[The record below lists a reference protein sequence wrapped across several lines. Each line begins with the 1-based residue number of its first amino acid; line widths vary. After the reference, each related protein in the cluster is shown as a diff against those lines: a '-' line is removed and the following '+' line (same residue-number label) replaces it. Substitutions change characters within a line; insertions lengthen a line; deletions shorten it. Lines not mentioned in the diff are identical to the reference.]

1 MSSSSFPVAS
11 LGFSAES
18 VMSSAKTDSFASYFP
33 IWILLIC
40 TFSSLIAMAK
50 TSKTILCKSGKSRH
64 PCLIPD
70 LRGSAFSSSLLRMML
85 AVGLSY
91 MAFIMLR
98 QVPSVFTFWRG
109 FFFFFPHFLE
119 SFYHKWELNFVKSFS
134 TSIVM
139 IIWFFFFSLLMWCF
153 TLIDLWILKSPCIHG
168 INPTR
173 SWCIKKVH
181 DSFQITCSRHS
192 PKNHPFIYWFH

>member
-1 MSSSSFPVAS
+1 MVVNEIISSISLSDLSLLVYRNTKDFYVLILYPSALQNSGMSSSSFLVAS
-11 LGFSAES
+11 LGFSTES
-18 VMSSAKTDSFASYFP
+18 VMSSAKTDSFASFP

-64 PCLIPD
+64 PCLVPD

-98 QVPSVFTFWRG
+98 QVPSVFTFWRAV
-109 FFFFFPHFLE
+109 
-119 SFYHKWELNFVKSFS
+119 FV
-134 TSIVM
+134 
-139 IIWFFFFSLLMWCF
+139 FFSPLSGKFL
-153 TLIDLWILKSPCIHG
+153 S
-168 INPTR
+168 
-173 SWCIKKVH
+173 
-181 DSFQITCSRHS
+181 
-192 PKNHPFIYWFH
+192 